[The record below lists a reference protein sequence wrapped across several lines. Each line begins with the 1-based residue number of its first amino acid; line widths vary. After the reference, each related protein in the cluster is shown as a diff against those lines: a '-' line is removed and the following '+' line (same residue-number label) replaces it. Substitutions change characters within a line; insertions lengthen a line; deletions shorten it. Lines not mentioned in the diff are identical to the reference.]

1 MQTSKKNIVRDI
13 SWLSFNARVL
23 QEAADPSNPLYERIR
38 FLGIFSNNLDEFFRI
53 RVATLKRM
61 LLLKKPSKMHL
72 ENDPAGILDEIQKT
86 VMIQQQRSDRVWKDI
101 LKELRKRHIFFK
113 TETGLTKTHQQ
124 FIQEYFLREVRPR
137 IIPLI
142 AGTINSPLNLHDK
155 SIYLAVALFNV
166 KKTEKSVYSLIE
178 IPVGILPRFIMLP
191 SKSNRKSIILLE
203 DVIRFCLPSIF
214 PFFKYDHYS
223 TAVIKLTRDA
233 EMDIDNDISLNVIDQ
248 IRKGLKERKKGK
260 PVRLTFDQEI
270 DPQLLQYLI
279 HNLQLTKRDSLIPG
293 SRIHNFKDF
302 MHFPPQILSGS
313 YQSHRRAPFIHPLL
327 ANADSLQK
335 VVLKRDVLLNFPYH
349 SFNSLVDLLREAA
362 IDPTVKQI
370 KITAYRLAHYSQI
383 IHALVSAA
391 NNGKEVI
398 VIIELRARFDE
409 EVNLHWKTML
419 EEEGVKVYIGIPG
432 MKIHT
437 KACVI
442 TKLINNEPVLY
453 GFISTG
459 NLNEDTA
466 KYYCDFC
473 LLTADKRI
481 MTYINRLFKW
491 LEGNKGIL
499 KQPNSN
505 YDLMVSPCC
514 MRKQFIRLIDREIRH
529 IKNKKP
535 AAILLKMNSLTDNI
549 LIKKLYQAAAAGVEI
564 RIIVRGICCAISH
577 RKHWKKDINIISIVD
592 EYLEHARVF
601 IFHNN
606 GKEETYLSSAD
617 WMIRNLDH
625 RVETTVRIK
634 DEMIKREMKDY
645 LELQF
650 RDNVKARMLDN
661 SQQNTFCRHGG
672 SKIRSQVIW
681 YQTLK
686 SKIYT
691 S

>member
-23 QEAADPSNPLYERIR
+23 QEAADTENPLYERIR

-61 LLLKKPSKMHL
+61 LLLKKPAKMHL

-86 VMIQQQRSDRVWKDI
+86 VVIQQQRSDQVWKDI
-101 LKELRKRHIFFK
+101 LNELRKRHIFIK
-113 TETGLTKTHQQ
+113 TETHLNKEHQL
-124 FIQEYFLREVRPR
+124 FIQGYFLREVRPR

-142 AGTINSPLNLHDK
+142 PENMKGPLNLHDK
-155 SIYLAVALFNV
+155 SIYLAVALFN
-166 KKTEKSVYSLIE
+166 EKSAKKKIYSLIE
-178 IPVGILPRFIMLP
+178 IPTGILPRFIMLP
-191 SKSNRKSIILLE
+191 SKSNQKNIILLE
-203 DVIRFCLPSIF
+203 DIIRFCMPSIF
-214 PFFKYDHYS
+214 PFFNYDHYS
-223 TAVIKLTRDA
+223 TAIIKLTRDA
-233 EMDIDNDISLNVIDQ
+233 EMDIDNDISVNVIDQ
-248 IRKGLKERKKGK
+248 IRKGLKERKRGK

-270 DPQLLQYLI
+270 EPQLLKYLMR
-279 HNLQLTKRDSLIPG
+279 NLQLTKHDSLMPG

-302 MHFPPQILSGS
+302 MHFPLQVLSGKD
-313 YQSHRRAPFIHPLL
+313 QSHRKAPFIHPLL
-327 ANADSLQK
+327 ANSDSLQK

-432 MKIHT
+432 MKVHA

-529 IKNKKP
+529 VKNKKP
-535 AAILLKMNSLTDNI
+535 AAILLKMNSLTDDT
-549 LIKKLYQAAAAGVEI
+549 LIKKLYRAAAAGVEI
-564 RIIVRGICCAISH
+564 RIIVRGICCVIPH
-577 RKHWKKDINIISIVD
+577 RKHWKRDMNIISIVD

-601 IFHNN
+601 IFHNK

-625 RVETTVRIK
+625 RVETTVHIK
-634 DEMIKREMKDY
+634 DEMIKKELKEY

-650 RDNVKARMLDN
+650 KDNVKARTMDN
-661 SQQNTFCRHGG
+661 NQQNIFKIRSGK
-672 SKIRSQVIW
+672 KIRSQVIW

-686 SKIYT
+686 NKIYST
-691 S
+691 